1 MPKPVIPTNAF
12 AAGNSCFTNSLV
24 QKLQNSAKQNS
35 GRVCRFSMEGSC
47 RDFALLEIC
56 ILMQEGQEFDTG
68 FMISSWNSAWGD
80 VNIPVIDQGY
90 RVLVQSGSIATN

>member
-1 MPKPVIPTNAF
+1 MPKHPWTPYALLFLF
-12 AAGNSCFTNSLV
+12 ATGVLITEFLG
-24 QKLQNSAKQNS
+24 L
-35 GRVCRFSMEGSC
+35 VCRGFVEGSC

-56 ILMQEGQEFDTG
+56 ILMQKGQEFDTG

-90 RVLVQSGSIATN
+90 RGLVQSGSIATN